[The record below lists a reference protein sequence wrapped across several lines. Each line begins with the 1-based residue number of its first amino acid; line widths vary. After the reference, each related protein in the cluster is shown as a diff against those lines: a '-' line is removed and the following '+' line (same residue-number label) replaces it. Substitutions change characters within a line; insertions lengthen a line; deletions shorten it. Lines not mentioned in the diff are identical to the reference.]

1 MRNLF
6 SIFKKKEIKK
16 DEYKVVTC
24 KQEYGVYNADGT
36 LTESKILVHYEIWK
50 NGEPQYKEQN
60 AKFGK
65 RITTE
70 RWSSYRMA
78 CRALQN
84 MHYNNSDVFAKC
96 VLGINF

>member
-24 KQEYGVYNADGT
+24 K
-36 LTESKILVHYEIWK
+36 TERGIHYEIWK
-50 NGEPQYKEQN
+50 NGEPQYKEWN
-60 AKFGK
+60 TKFGK

-70 RWSSYRMA
+70 KWSSYRMA